1 MINQNKMTAVEKAN
15 DLVIK
20 FGKEVALKVVDEIL
34 KSNPCYEGT
43 DRGGDFMW
51 VEDTYYWEQVKHELN

>member
-1 MINQNKMTAVEKAN
+1 MVHTKEKAQE
-15 DLVIK
+15 LVSK
-20 FGKEVALKVVDEIL
+20 FGKELAIKVVDEIL

>member
-1 MINQNKMTAVEKAN
+1 MTAVEKAN

>member
-1 MINQNKMTAVEKAN
+1 MTAVEKAN

-51 VEDTYYWEQVKHELN
+51 VEDTYYWEQVKHELNKSYC